1 MRPLVT
7 ALSSLDLSD
16 GICKFVCTNI
26 NESHLQ
32 TLKIGGDQILHKVPF
47 LQQFFAVHT
56 CTCSSNLFSTDYIF
70 FSHFLLNKLYVL
82 IFAFFLGTPGM
93 SETKLEIQ
101 KKNYQ
106 QLSTACSWELSQS
119 SAFLDFSSSSPLSST
134 RPLGP
139 NIMENYYIRSKY
151 NGTKLLYSITI
162 FYSTIL
168 ISKLVYPSTI
178 IK

>member
-1 MRPLVT
+1 MRPLVK

-16 GICKFVCTNI
+16 GICKFVCANI
-26 NESHLQ
+26 NKLHLQ

-101 KKNYQ
+101 KKITNNFPQ
-106 QLSTACSWELSQS
+106 PFPGNSCNHLRFWISLPHPVC
-119 SAFLDFSSSSPLSST
+119 P
-134 RPLGP
+134 RPGH
-139 NIMENYYIRSKY
+139 KVQ
-151 NGTKLLYSITI
+151 
-162 FYSTIL
+162 IL
-168 ISKLVYPSTI
+168 WKI
-178 IK
+178 II